1 MFNWKRLHSN
11 EQGQAALETAIILIA
26 FVVVAAVFA
35 FTILSAGNSSTD
47 KGKAAINA
55 GMQSV
60 ESSLAVKGAVIG
72 KGTAGSNITSVV
84 FTIAVSSSSAP
95 IKMSD
100 ITFNYRDTSQS
111 TNITASDITW
121 DKLVTAGTTSPTDTL
136 MAGEQVEVTVST
148 LNITSSTP
156 FTIEVKP
163 PVGAVLQINRT
174 APAAISTV
182 NDLG

>member
-1 MFNWKRLHSN
+1 MFNWKRLHKN

-35 FTILSAGNSSTD
+35 FTILSAGNASTD
-47 KGKAAINA
+47 KGKAAINS
-55 GMQSV
+55 GLQSV
-60 ESSLAVKGAVIG
+60 ESSLAVKGAVLG
-72 KGTAGSNITSVV
+72 MGTVGGNITSVV
-84 FTIAVSSSSAP
+84 FTIAVSSTSAP

-100 ITFNYRDTSQS
+100 ITFNYRDTTQSQ
-111 TNITASDITW
+111 NITPSTSDW
-121 DKLVTAGTTSPTDTL
+121 NKLVTAGTTSPTDTL
-136 MAGEQVEVTVST
+136 MPGEQAEVTVKT
-148 LNITSSTP
+148 LNISASTA

-174 APAAISTV
+174 APASISAV